1 MSKRFEV
8 CALVLT
14 CNFKHHK
21 TLLSPVCSFAVCG
34 RMEGM
39 TFALHVGDVTCKE
52 LNLSEGPAAVTVD
65 SREHKKR
72 LGG

>member
-21 TLLSPVCSFAVCG
+21 ALLSPVCSFAMCTS
-34 RMEGM
+34 MEGM

-52 LNLSEGPAAVTVD
+52 LNLSEGPAAVIVD
-65 SREHKKR
+65 STEHKKR
-72 LGG
+72 LDG